1 MQIYR
6 GDTWSQTVDCENF
19 SLKQGD
25 VIKIGV
31 KQYIGEIE
39 YALYRVIQ
47 INKEQTSFD
56 FTFTSEETAKIIPA
70 DNYVFEI
77 ELTSGD
83 EITTLYQSEIA
94 VKGDVIAN
102 G

>member
-6 GDTWSQTVDCENF
+6 GDTWSQTVDCDNF

-31 KQYIGEIE
+31 KQYIGATDYVLYQEIKITE
-39 YALYRVIQ
+39 
-47 INKEQTSFD
+47 EQTSFD
-56 FTFTSEETAKIIPA
+56 FTFNAEETANIIPA
-70 DNYVFEI
+70 DNYIFEI

-83 EITTLYQSEIA
+83 EVTTLYQVEIA

>member
-6 GDTWSQTVDCENF
+6 GDTWSQTVECDNF

-31 KQYIGEIE
+31 KQYLGATDYVLYQEIKITE
-39 YALYRVIQ
+39 E
-47 INKEQTSFD
+47 KTSFD
-56 FTFTSEETAKIIPA
+56 FTFTSEETANIIPA
-70 DNYVFEI
+70 DNYIFEI

-83 EITTLYQSEIA
+83 EVTTLYQTEIV
-94 VKGDVIAN
+94 VKGDVIVN